1 MEGPYPKVSSAKMTD
16 AKVKIIDSLASYR
29 SSCNFNLKFYN
40 RMSVLRDTLT
50 LNR

>member
-1 MEGPYPKVSSAKMTD
+1 MEGPYPKVSSVKMTN
-16 AKVKIIDSLASYR
+16 AKVKVTDSLASYR

-40 RMSVLRDTLT
+40 RMSVLWNALT